1 MLRRLF
7 FRLFHSYV
15 SHSAAASQTLP
26 PAVCAVEIAETDA
39 SIGHILEQA
48 SAGELGPG
56 TAFIARNPECL
67 LHIGGLAITGTLGQL
82 FIYYTISNYG
92 PVIFSMV
99 RMHQLK
105 SPWLLA

>member
-1 MLRRLF
+1 MQPLDTF
-7 FRLFHSYV
+7 S
-15 SHSAAASQTLP
+15 
-26 PAVCAVEIAETDA
+26 
-39 SIGHILEQA
+39 QA

-99 RMHQLK
+99 RMHLMESPRQLACLRDGAVQAHT
-105 SPWLLA
+105 WVATGGLA